1 MLFTLFWQR
10 PEDIISSGSELL
22 VRFKSDD
29 TLNTKGFYASYVM
42 ADPEAHNFDSGKEID
57 LDADFD

>member
-1 MLFTLFWQR
+1 M
-10 PEDIISSGSELL
+10 
-22 VRFKSDD
+22 RFKSDD